1 MKKFLKKL
9 SPKKICY
16 SALTFILALLIIAG
30 SLSIVMK
37 VSFLSRG
44 FMTDVLNSSSY
55 YNDLCIEIT
64 DELTDLGDASGLD
77 RSFFENLVDEV
88 TVRKDVQSYID
99 NFYRGKKLTVIT
111 SNFEDN
117 LRNAL
122 RVYTDKNNIKIT
134 DEKNIDYF
142 VSKACKI
149 YAKSVRITYL
159 DSLQKLLKK
168 ADGIFT
174 AVLIVSVLLAAGIVV
189 VLLLTNEWKHK
200 SVRYIYTA
208 TASSGLLLVSFPL
221 IVYISGALKRL
232 SVLSRSL
239 SDLYGAM
246 LKGFLNDILVIGIV
260 FIVISAALWIAHNHI
275 RRKSAI

>member
-1 MKKFLKKL
+1 
-9 SPKKICY
+9 
-16 SALTFILALLIIAG
+16 
-30 SLSIVMK
+30 
-37 VSFLSRG
+37 
-44 FMTDVLNSSSY
+44 MTDVLNSSSY

-122 RVYTDKNNIKIT
+122 RVYTDKNNINIT

-189 VLLLTNEWKHK
+189 VLLMTNEWKHK

>member
-9 SPKKICY
+9 SPKRICY
-16 SALTFILALLIIAG
+16 AVLTFILALLIIAG
-30 SLSIVMK
+30 SLSAVMK

-189 VLLLTNEWKHK
+189 VLLMTNEWKHK